1 MCYVRLFIQSL
12 IRVVVTVGCWHVME
26 SEYSSVLSSFSQ
38 RGWYSALIPCSEFSE
53 ISMTSCMTEDWERAA
68 PLNGLTVCLK
78 HPALLFY
85 CV

>member
-1 MCYVRLFIQSL
+1 
-12 IRVVVTVGCWHVME
+12 ME

-38 RGWYSALIPCSEFSE
+38 RGWYSALIVCSEFSE
-53 ISMTSCMTEDWERAA
+53 ISMTCMAEDWERSA